1 MDKFLF
7 DHRLELFSSILTA
20 CKKVFH
26 LITVSD
32 SSAQEVAKLCWRY
45 LSKCVSFEYHTGV
58 QIPVEL
64 IEIILTHFIRSY
76 QDTLS
81 EREHTTSVQRTAAQQ
96 HSHPM
101 CYYVEFLNFEI
112 DTRYID
118 PRNERSTT
126 TSS

>member
-1 MDKFLF
+1 MIKRYVDKFLF

-32 SSAQEVAKLCWRY
+32 SLVQEVAKLCWRY

-81 EREHTTSVQRTAAQQ
+81 EREHNICSEDGSTAAQ
-96 HSHPM
+96 SP
-101 CYYVEFLNFEI
+101 YVLLCRVPQF
-112 DTRYID
+112 
-118 PRNERSTT
+118 
-126 TSS
+126 